1 MKIKSI
7 KKIENK
13 SKRYDIE
20 VEDNHNFFA
29 NGILVHNCQNLNL
42 PYGEIVDVTLKL
54 DGSSCTY
61 YFKDGETGICSRS
74 LELKPEAE
82 NNYTLPEKKYNILA
96 KLTEYCTKHQINL
109 ALRGE
114 VYGSG
119 IQSFGCNPHARLP
132 KDVAFFSV
140 YLIDDKKYAGKD
152 SEHYYVNVCKE
163 LGLPTVPMIEENV
176 ILTESLVKKYSD
188 ELENLNGNLFEGVV
202 IKGKEL
208 SFKIINKFYDS
219 KK

>member
-1 MKIKSI
+1 MKTAQIKSI

-29 NGILVHNCQNLNL
+29 NGILVHNC
-42 PYGEIVDVTLKL
+42 
-54 DGSSCTY
+54 TY

-74 LELKPEAE
+74 LEIKPESE
-82 NNYTLPEKKYNILA
+82 NNYTLPEKKYNVLQ
-96 KLTEYCTKHQINL
+96 KLTKYCQEHGVNL

-114 VYGSG
+114 VYGQG

-140 YLIDDKKYAGKD
+140 YLIDEHRYAGKD
-152 SEHYYVNVCKE
+152 DEHYYVNVCKTLE
-163 LGLPTVPMIEENV
+163 LPVVPMVEENV
-176 ILTESLVKKYSD
+176 ELTESLVKKYSD
-188 ELENLNGNLFEGVV
+188 ELEQLNGNLFEGVV
-202 IKGKEL
+202 IKGKDF
-208 SFKIINKFYDS
+208 SFKVINKFYDS